1 MSKEQNI
8 EKEENFPKDPENIT
22 KNELH
27 EHFDLDND
35 GRVTLEDYSEH
46 IDYHCENPEVLEDK
60 MEQAKYDR
68 GFKYKKGGLVAKKLS
83 KKETDIILN
92 SLFFFLSSSQDDYNR
107 ITVGGI
113 KVKYDLLEKLIDKI
127 EYRGLSF
134 NAKQFAEGGE
144 TISGVRVPEM
154 EYGEVSKTEDERREI
169 IDKHRYAKSIGDT
182 EMANE
187 ALEQYRMFCAVKGF
201 KKGGLTSDKA
211 KKMLEDGTAQGKKLT
226 DKQKRYFGYIA
237 GGGKGKYAEGGLI
250 KGKLLKYFPMD
261 EGFEEAIFL
270 LPTTKG
276 AIMMGYDYV
285 VRIYKFY
292 DGTKN
297 PYQDGSRK
305 SISYETYYTSIK
317 PYADGN
323 NWGGG
328 ERHKVNSKF
337 IMDEDDKLFKK
348 YMKVFEDIRK
358 GKYAKGGF
366 IKVGSDRDKAH
377 QFLRKGG
384 YYKKYYEEVQD
395 LVEPGDG
402 KNTES
407 GMFVFDNKSDAS
419 DALYEMKMEGINI
432 VDTDVKDYAEGGVVI
447 HHNWDMFQR
456 KYTGWNV
463 LDFNDIQRVIH
474 TFPTE
479 EEAKRF
485 VKRRGYK
492 DRSNEITIFE
502 KGGLIYLVK
511 ESEVKPKYYNWEDYD
526 DDREE
531 HWIDKDNNGYQAF
544 TLNRLLSDSEIKKI
558 KNILKRN
565 NTFGYYEDG
574 NEHIFTITSETN
586 KIKDKVIDE
595 IKKEFPKDKLTEAF
609 AKGGKTESNDTY
621 IEEFIDEDTGES
633 VFIERSRKK
642 QKQIAEDS
650 KSYNKIKK
658 RNQMKAV
665 RLQSELFNISWEIK
679 SLESD
684 LNDIEQTIKENIF
697 ETEETAEPEGGPI
710 ANRLGAELEDLERRK
725 IAIKKLISKKTQ
737 DTYDLEDR
745 LDRLEYL

>member
-35 GRVTLEDYSEH
+35 GKVTLEDYSEH

-92 SLFFFLSSSQDDYNR
+92 SLDFFLGSGQDDYDR
-107 ITVGGI
+107 ITMGGI

-134 NAKQFAEGGE
+134 NAKKFAEGGE

-182 EMANE
+182 EMADE

-237 GGGKGKYAEGGLI
+237 GGGKGKYAEGGKTYKPGDEVGIKITEYQKTDDDGYHTNYLEVYQHPTRGVWI
-250 KGKLLKYFPMD
+250 TSENGGADIVEHSKGK
-261 EGFEEAIFL
+261 
-270 LPTTKG
+270 KG
-276 AIMMGYDYV
+276 KKEVED
-285 VRIYKFY
+285 F
-292 DGTKN
+292 
-297 PYQDGSRK
+297 
-305 SISYETYYTSIK
+305 IK
-317 PYADGN
+317 RN
-323 NWGGG
+323 NWQLVKENVAGTI
-328 ERHKVNSKF
+328 EL
-337 IMDEDDKLFKK
+337 EDWD
-348 YMKVFEDIRK
+348 FED
-358 GKYAKGGF
+358 YAKGGF

-419 DALYEMKMEGINI
+419 DALYEMKMKGIKI

-492 DRSNEITIFE
+492 DRSNEIQIFE
-502 KGGLIYLVK
+502 KGGK
-511 ESEVKPKYYNWEDYD
+511 
-526 DDREE
+526 
-531 HWIDKDNNGYQAF
+531 
-544 TLNRLLSDSEIKKI
+544 
-558 KNILKRN
+558 
-565 NTFGYYEDG
+565 
-574 NEHIFTITSETN
+574 TN
-586 KIKDKVIDE
+586 
-595 IKKEFPKDKLTEAF
+595 
-609 AKGGKTESNDTY
+609 SNDKY

-633 VFIERSRKK
+633 VFIERSRKEQAK
-642 QKQIAEDS
+642 KAEDS

-665 RLQSELFNISWEIK
+665 RLQSEIFNISWEIK
-679 SLESD
+679 SLDSE

-710 ANRLGAELEDLERRK
+710 ANRLGAELEDLEKRK

-737 DTYDLEDR
+737 EVYDLEDR
-745 LDRLEYL
+745 LDRLDYL